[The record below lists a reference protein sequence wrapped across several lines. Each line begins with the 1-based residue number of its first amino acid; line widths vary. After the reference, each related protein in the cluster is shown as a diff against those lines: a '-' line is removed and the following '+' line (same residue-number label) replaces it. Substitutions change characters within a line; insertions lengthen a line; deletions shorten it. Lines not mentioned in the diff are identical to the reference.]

1 MDVNRRNLLKG
12 AVAGAAGTALTGGLL
27 AAGARHDAR
36 TAAQAQLLSPDLVP
50 FHGVQQAGL
59 IRPFPPQRFAT
70 HVALDATA
78 ANRADLVALF
88 HTITERARFLAAG
101 GAPPDLG
108 VGSPPS
114 DSAVLGPVVPSDG
127 LSVTLSVGSSLFDDR
142 YGLAGRKPAGLVPM
156 RSFPN
161 DSLEPTTLHGDLF
174 LQICANN
181 PDTVHHALRDITKHT
196 RGGMQIRYRLD
207 GFGSPPRPAGVSRN
221 LMGFKDGISQPLPS
235 ENDQLVWIQPGS
247 GNPDWAI
254 GGTYHVV
261 RFIRMLVEFW
271 DRVDINEQETM
282 FGRRR
287 DSGAPLDGAGEF
299 DVPNYAAD
307 PKGDVI
313 PLTAHMRLANPRTP
327 QTANTRILR
336 RPYNYD
342 NGVDQN
348 GNLEVGLIFVS
359 FQQDIARQFEATQT
373 RLVDEPLVD
382 YIQPYGGG
390 YFLALPGVRDA
401 GDWLGRALLTP

>member
-1 MDVNRRNLLKG
+1 MDINRRNLLKG
-12 AVAGAAGTALTGGLL
+12 AAAGAAGTALAGGLL
-27 AAGARHDAR
+27 AGGARHDADS
-36 TAAQAQLLSPDLVP
+36 AARADPVPPDLVP
-50 FHGVQQAGL
+50 FHGSHQAGL
-59 IRPFPPQRFAT
+59 VTPSPAQRYST

-88 HTITERARFLAAG
+88 RTVTERARFLTAG
-101 GAPPDLG
+101 GTPPDLG

-127 LSVTLSVGSSLFDDR
+127 LSVTLSVGSSLFDGR
-142 YGLAGRKPAGLVPM
+142 YGLAARKPAGLVPM

-161 DSLEPTTLHGDLF
+161 DSLEPAVLHGDLF

-181 PDTVHHALRDITKHT
+181 PDTVHHALRDIAKHT

-207 GFGSPPRPAGVSRN
+207 GFGSPPRPAGASRN
-221 LMGFKDGISQPLPS
+221 LLGFKDGISQPLPG
-235 ENDQLVWIQPGS
+235 EYDQLVWIRPGS
-247 GNPDWAI
+247 GNPAWAV

-287 DSGAPLDGAGEF
+287 DSGAPLDGAAES
-299 DVPNYAAD
+299 DTPNYAAD
-307 PKGDVI
+307 PQGTVI

-327 QTANTRILR
+327 RTADSRILR

-342 NGVDQN
+342 NGVDAN

-390 YFLALPGVRDA
+390 YWLALPGVRD
-401 GDWLGRALLTP
+401 GNDWLGRALLT

>member
-1 MDVNRRNLLKG
+1 
-12 AVAGAAGTALTGGLL
+12 
-27 AAGARHDAR
+27 
-36 TAAQAQLLSPDLVP
+36 
-50 FHGVQQAGL
+50 
-59 IRPFPPQRFAT
+59 
-70 HVALDATA
+70 VALDATA
-78 ANRADLVALF
+78 ANRADLVTLF
-88 HTITERARFLAAG
+88 RTITDRARFLTEG
-101 GAPPDLG
+101 GTPPDLG

-142 YGLAGRKPAGLVPM
+142 YGLAGRKPAGLGPM

-161 DSLEPTTLHGDLF
+161 DSLEPANCHGDLF
-174 LQICANN
+174 LQVCANN
-181 PDTVHHALRDITKHT
+181 PDTVHHALRDIAKHT

-373 RLVDEPLVD
+373 RLVGEPLVD

>member
-1 MDVNRRNLLKG
+1 MDINRRNLLKG

-27 AAGARHDAR
+27 AAGARHDADS
-36 TAAQAQLLSPDLVP
+36 AAQADLISPDLVP
-50 FHGVQQAGL
+50 FHGVHQAGL
-59 IRPFPPQRFAT
+59 TTPIPQQRFST

-78 ANRADLVALF
+78 ANRAELVALF
-88 HTITERARFLAAG
+88 RTLTDRARFLTSG
-101 GAPPDLG
+101 GTPPDLG

-114 DSAVLGPVVPSDG
+114 DSAVLGPVVLSDG
-127 LSVTLSVGSSLFDDR
+127 LSVTLSVGSSLFDGR
-142 YGLAGRKPAGLVPM
+142 YGLADRKPAGLVPM
-156 RSFPN
+156 RGFPN
-161 DSLEPTTLHGDLF
+161 DSLEPAVLHGDLF

-181 PDTVHHALRDITKHT
+181 PDTVHHALRDIAKHT

-221 LMGFKDGISQPLPS
+221 LMGFKDGISQPLS
-235 ENDQLVWIQPGS
+235 TEHDQLVWIQPGS
-247 GNPDWAI
+247 GDPEWAV

-287 DSGAPLDGAGEF
+287 DSGAPLDGAAEA
-299 DVPNYAAD
+299 DIPDYAAD
-307 PKGDVI
+307 PQGNVI
-313 PLTAHMRLANPRTP
+313 PLTAHVRLANPRTP
-327 QTANTRILR
+327 QTTNSRILR

-342 NGVDQN
+342 NGIDKN
-348 GNLEVGLIFVS
+348 GNLEAGLIFVC

-373 RLVDEPLVD
+373 RLIDEPLVD

-390 YFLALPGVRDA
+390 YFLALPGIRDTT
-401 GDWLGRALLTP
+401 DWYGRALLT